1 MRKFFSNRK
10 LVIVILCLIVCLG
23 LITLSVNVRNRRS
36 TPPLI
41 QQFGNDVVGF
51 TNRVVTIP
59 TNGVHRGVD
68 SIGSLLN
75 TYQENQKLKKRVNGV
90 VSTQVRNQA
99 LQNENKRL
107 KQQLHL
113 GHSLTDYKSVNASI
127 MTRTPSN
134 WQNQIIINKGESSG
148 IKKNMPVIVASGLV
162 GRVAEVNK
170 TNSKVELVTDNSSSA
185 NRFAIQIHNTHGKD
199 INGIITGYNRMT
211 NRIKMGNITTKGKLK
226 KGDRVSTNGLGG
238 IMPKGLYIGKVTK
251 VTSDDYGLSKEVSI
265 KPAANLNDIEVVTV
279 VGKDE

>member
-23 LITLSVNVRNRRS
+23 LITFSVGVRNRRS

-59 TNGVHRGVD
+59 TSGVHHGID
-68 SIGSLLN
+68 SVGSLLN
-75 TYQENQKLKKRVNGV
+75 TYQENQRLKKRVNGV

-107 KQQLHL
+107 KRQLHM
-113 GHSLTDYKSVNASI
+113 GKSLTDYKSINASI
-127 MTRTPSN
+127 LTRTPSN

-148 IKKNMPVIVASGLV
+148 VKKNMPVIVASGLV
-162 GRVAEVNK
+162 GRISEVNR
-170 TNSKVELVTDNSSSA
+170 TNSKVELITDDSESA
-185 NRFAIQIHNTHGKD
+185 NRFALQIHNKSGKD
-199 INGIITGYNRMT
+199 VDGIITGYDRKT
-211 NRIKMGNITTKGKLK
+211 NRIKMGNVTTKGKLK

-238 IMPKGLYIGKVTK
+238 IMPKGLYVGKVTH
-251 VTSDDYGLSKEVSI
+251 VSTDDYGLSKEVSI
-265 KPAANLNDIEVVTV
+265 KPAANLNDIEVVSV